1 MSNLLSFS
9 GFDASSVLEGSQ
21 NNDKGGLIVKP
32 KSDHVFKV
40 PQKSLL
46 GLDKLAK
53 EKLKDNELKRKYR
66 GVTDESPSHPGG
78 VSKSALERMKR
89 TKDKDR
95 DRGITNSTIKDGDYH
110 KSKKHKHKDRDRNG
124 DKDRDRNDG
133 KDRDRNSEKDRS
145 HRSKSS
151 RSESSRSDSSRHDR
165 EKSSS
170 ARDSGYSSR
179 QSGSKS
185 YRSSS
190 SSRRSREHWDET
202 PKRNEGSIQTP
213 SRSKWE
219 ADSDLGTPN
228 LDKWDL
234 TESSRSSKPN
244 RWWEK
249 SPMPTPSYKD
259 NAWASKRSK
268 KENASV
274 RSTVNFED
282 TKHYEEEQKRLDRA
296 WYGMDEGY
304 DDNQN
309 PFAGVSEEYE
319 KKKTQ
324 EATKTFQRKV
334 SAWRQQKNADL
345 EKWEQN
351 RMLTSGVVT
360 KVDHNDDFEE
370 DGAAKIHLLVHN
382 IMAPFLDGRIMYTK
396 QPEPVVPVKDPTSDI
411 AVLSRKGS
419 QLVKDYREQK
429 ERIKAQK
436 KEWELAGTKIGD
448 ILGIKQKEE
457 DEPVKE
463 GDDSHKKAQQFSGH
477 MMGDKSEA
485 VSSFAT
491 SKTIKEQRQFLP
503 IYACR
508 DELLGILRENSVMI
522 IVGETGSG
530 KTTQLTQYLLE
541 DGYGDYGMIGCT
553 QPRRVAAVSV
563 AKRVSEER
571 GCKLGDE
578 VGYAIRFEDC
588 TTKETIIKYMTDG
601 ILLRESLREP
611 DLDGYS
617 VIVMDEAHE
626 RSLNTD
632 VLFGLLRDVVARRND
647 LKLIVTSATMDAE
660 KFSMFFGNVPIY
672 KIAGRTFPV
681 DVLFT
686 KNPCEDYVEASV
698 KQTIQIHLQPTPGD
712 ILIFMPGQEEIEV
725 SFKFLL
731 V

>member
-9 GFDASSVLEGSQ
+9 GFDSASVLEGCAE
-21 NNDKGGLIVKP
+21 NEKGGLIFKQ

-53 EKLKDNELKRKYR
+53 EKLKSNEISKRKYR
-66 GVTDESPSHPGG
+66 ESCDESPSHPGG
-78 VSKSALERMKR
+78 VNSNALQKIRKC
-89 TKDKDR
+89 KDKER
-95 DRGITNSTIKDGDYH
+95 DRGISDTTLKKQQKYKNNPSQERH
-110 KSKKHKHKDRDRNG
+110 SEHHNRNKSPH
-124 DKDRDRNDG
+124 
-133 KDRDRNSEKDRS
+133 
-145 HRSKSS
+145 SS
-151 RSESSRSDSSRHDR
+151 
-165 EKSSS
+165 
-170 ARDSGYSSR
+170 RDSGYSSNN
-179 QSGSKS
+179 
-185 YRSSS
+185 RSE
-190 SSRRSREHWDET
+190 SSRRSNQTSSHRSKKSEDYVKT
-202 PKRNEGSIQTP
+202 PDRNKDSEIKTP

-219 ADSDLGTPN
+219 PDSEQGTPN
-228 LDKWDL
+228 LEKWDF
-234 TESSRSSKPN
+234 TESVRSSKHN
-244 RWWEK
+244 HWWEK
-249 SPMPTPSYKD
+249 SPLPTPSHKDNTWVSRSSRRGSQSARSAANFSDEVNYKD
-259 NAWASKRSK
+259 
-268 KENASV
+268 
-274 RSTVNFED
+274 
-282 TKHYEEEQKRLDRA
+282 EQKRLDRA

-304 DDNQN
+304 DNDKN
-309 PFAGVSEEYE
+309 PFADVSEEYE
-319 KKKTQ
+319 RKKTQ
-324 EATKTFQRKV
+324 EATKSFQRKI

-360 KVDHNDDFEE
+360 KTDHTDDFDE
-370 DGAAKIHLLVHN
+370 DVAAKVHLLVHN
-382 IMAPFLDGRIMYTK
+382 IMAPFLDGRIMFTK
-396 QPEPVVPVKDPTSDI
+396 QPEPVVPVRDPTSDI

-436 KEWELAGTKIGD
+436 KEWDLAGTKLGD
-448 ILGIKQKEE
+448 ILGVKKAE
-457 DEPVKE
+457 DESVNDE
-463 GDDSHKKAQQFSGH
+463 QESHKKSQQFSDH
-477 MMGDKSEA
+477 MSDKSQA
-485 VSSFAT
+485 VSTFAT
-491 SKTIKEQRQFLP
+491 TKTIDQQRQFLP

-508 DELLGILRENSVMI
+508 NELLGILRENSVMI

-541 DGYGDYGMIGCT
+541 DGYGNYGMIGCT
-553 QPRRVAAVSV
+553 QPRRVAAMSV

-571 GCKLGDE
+571 KCKLGEE

-588 TTKETIIKYMTDG
+588 TSGSTVIKYMTDG
-601 ILLRESLREP
+601 ILLRESLRES

-632 VLFGLLRDVVARRND
+632 VLFGLLRDVVARRTD
-647 LKLIVTSATMDAE
+647 LKLIVTSATMDAN

-681 DVLFT
+681 DILYA

-698 KQTIQIHLQPTPGD
+698 KQTIQIHIQPTAGD

-725 SFKFLL
+725 FI
-731 V
+731 

>member
-9 GFDASSVLEGSQ
+9 GFDSASVLEGCIE
-21 NNDKGGLIVKP
+21 NEKGGLIVNK
-32 KSDHVFKV
+32 KKTEHVFKV
-40 PQKSLL
+40 PQKSIL
-46 GLDKLAK
+46 GLDKLARDKQKSK
-53 EKLKDNELKRKYR
+53 EIPKRKYR
-66 GVTDESPSHPGG
+66 KVSDDSPSHPGG
-78 VSKSALERMKR
+78 VSSNAIQKMKR
-89 TKDKDR
+89 SKDKER
-95 DRGITNSTIKDGDYH
+95 DRGISDTTK
-110 KSKKHKHKDRDRNG
+110 KKHLRSEKNKIKETSCDSYHHEKSQ
-124 DKDRDRNDG
+124 
-133 KDRDRNSEKDRS
+133 NSE
-145 HRSKSS
+145 
-151 RSESSRSDSSRHDR
+151 
-165 EKSSS
+165 
-170 ARDSGYSSR
+170 RDSGYSSNN
-179 QSGSKS
+179 
-185 YRSSS
+185 RSRT
-190 SSRRSREHWDET
+190 SSRNNSHRSRKNEDYMKT
-202 PKRNEGSIQTP
+202 PDQSHHSGIKTP

-219 ADSDLGTPN
+219 ADSEQGTPN
-228 LDKWDL
+228 LEKWDF
-234 TESSRSSKPN
+234 TESNRSSKHSH
-244 RWWEK
+244 WWEK
-249 SPMPTPSYKD
+249 SPLPTPSYKD
-259 NAWASKRSK
+259 NAWVTKSSRRGNQSAHSS
-268 KENASV
+268 A
-274 RSTVNFED
+274 NFSD
-282 TKHYEEEQKRLDRA
+282 DALYKDEQKRLDRA

-304 DDNQN
+304 DENKN

-319 KKKTQ
+319 RKKTQ
-324 EATKTFQRKV
+324 EATKSFQRKI

-360 KVDHNDDFEE
+360 KTDHSDDFDE

-382 IMAPFLDGRIMYTK
+382 IMAPFLDGRIVFTK

-419 QLVKDYREQK
+419 QLVKEYREQK

-436 KEWELAGTKIGD
+436 KEWDLAGTKLGD
-448 ILGIKQKEE
+448 ILGVKKKE
-457 DEPVKE
+457 DEPM
-463 GDDSHKKAQQFSGH
+463 DDNDNSHKKNQQFSEH
-477 MMGDKSEA
+477 LSDKSEA
-485 VSSFAT
+485 VSNFAT
-491 SKTIKEQRQFLP
+491 TKTIQEQRQFLP

-508 DELLGILRENSVMI
+508 EELLSILRENSVMI

-541 DGYGDYGMIGCT
+541 DGYGNYGMIGCT
-553 QPRRVAAVSV
+553 QPRRVAAMSV

-571 GCKLGDE
+571 KCKLGEE

-588 TTKETIIKYMTDG
+588 TSSSTIIKYMTDG
-601 ILLRESLREP
+601 ILLRESLRES

-647 LKLIVTSATMDAE
+647 LKLIVTSATMDSE

-681 DVLFT
+681 DILFS

-698 KQTIQIHLQPTPGD
+698 KQTIQIHLQPTAGD

-725 SFKFLL
+725 FIFNIFNTLKISIS
-731 V
+731 

>member
-9 GFDASSVLEGSQ
+9 GFDSSTVLEGSQ
-21 NNDKGGLIVKP
+21 NDDKGGLIVKP
-32 KSDHVFKV
+32 KSEHVFKV

-53 EKLKDNELKRKYR
+53 EKSKEAKRKYR
-66 GVTDESPSHPGG
+66 SITEESPSHPGG
-78 VSKSALERMKR
+78 VSKSALKQRQR
-89 TKDKDR
+89 VR
-95 DRGITNSTIKDGDYH
+95 DRERDKGITSSTIKSSESH
-110 KSKKHKHKDRDRNG
+110 KHKKHKDRERVRVKETIQN
-124 DKDRDRNDG
+124 KDY
-133 KDRDRNSEKDRS
+133 KSSKSEKSVR
-145 HRSKSS
+145 
-151 RSESSRSDSSRHDR
+151 
-165 EKSSS
+165 SS
-170 ARDSGYSSR
+170 AKDSGYSSKYSER
-179 QSGSKS
+179 SDRSD
-185 YRSSS
+185 RSSS
-190 SSRRSREHWDET
+190 SRHRHRHDYDET
-202 PKRNEGSIQTP
+202 PQRSDGLIQTP

-219 ADSDLGTPN
+219 IDSELGTPN
-228 LDKWDL
+228 LDKWDM
-234 TESSRSSKPN
+234 TESTRSSKPN

-249 SPMPTPSYKD
+249 SPMPTPSFKD
-259 NAWASKRSK
+259 NSWASKRSRK
-268 KENASV
+268 DNPSE
-274 RSTVNFED
+274 RSNVNFD
-282 TKHYEEEQKRLDRA
+282 DSKHYEEEQKRLDRA
-296 WYGMDEGY
+296 WYGMDDGY
-304 DDNQN
+304 DDNLN

-324 EATKTFQRKV
+324 GATKTFQRKV

-370 DGAAKIHLLVHN
+370 DGSAKIHLLVHN

-448 ILGIKQKEE
+448 ILGIKKKEE
-457 DEPVKE
+457 DEPMKE
-463 GDDSHKKAQQFSGH
+463 DDVSHKKNQQFSEH
-477 MMGDKSEA
+477 MSEKSEA

-491 SKTIKEQRQFLP
+491 TKTIKEQRQFLP
-503 IYACR
+503 IFACR

-553 QPRRVAAVSV
+553 QPRRVAAMSV

-571 GCKLGDE
+571 GCKLGEE

-588 TTKETIIKYMTDG
+588 TSKDTIIKYMTDG

-647 LKLIVTSATMDAE
+647 LKLIVTSATMDAG

-698 KQTIQIHLQPTPGD
+698 KQAVQIHVQPTPGD

-725 SFKFLL
+725 SILEPCSHNLTKIFVCINFLIL
-731 V
+731 AL

>member
-9 GFDASSVLEGSQ
+9 GFDSSSILEGSQ
-21 NNDKGGLIVKP
+21 KNDKGGLIVKP
-32 KSDHVFKV
+32 KSDHVFKA

-53 EKLKDNELKRKYR
+53 EKQKNNDQVGRKYR
-66 GVTDESPSHPGG
+66 SVTNESPSHPGG
-78 VSKSALERMKR
+78 VNKSAMDRIKR
-89 TKDKDR
+89 TRDREKDK
-95 DRGITNSTIKDGDYH
+95 GITNSTIKDVDSH
-110 KSKKHKHKDRDRNG
+110 RNKKHKHR
-124 DKDRDRNDG
+124 DKDRNDYHDKG
-133 KDRDRNSEKDRS
+133 RS
-145 HRSKSS
+145 HKSS
-151 RSESSRSDSSRHDR
+151 RSESSRSDPTRSER
-165 EKSSS
+165 SSS
-170 ARDSGYSSR
+170 ERDSGYSSKY
-179 QSGSKS
+179 SGSKS
-185 YRSSS
+185 GRSGS
-190 SSRRSREHWDET
+190 SSRRHRGPYDDT
-202 PKRNEGSIQTP
+202 PRRSDGSIQTP

-228 LDKWDL
+228 LDKWDM
-234 TESSRSSKPN
+234 TESARSSKPN

-249 SPMPTPSYKD
+249 SPMPTPSFKD
-259 NAWASKRSK
+259 NAWASKRSRK
-268 KENASV
+268 DNASV
-274 RSTVNFED
+274 RSTVNFD
-282 TKHYEEEQKRLDRA
+282 DSQQYEEEQKRLDRA

-457 DEPVKE
+457 DEPMKE
-463 GDDSHKKAQQFSGH
+463 GDDSHKKTQQFSGH
-477 MMGDKSEA
+477 IMADKSEA
-485 VSSFAT
+485 VSAFAT
-491 SKTIKEQRQFLP
+491 TKTIKQQREFLP

-541 DGYGDYGMIGCT
+541 DGYGDYGMVGCT

-588 TTKETIIKYMTDG
+588 TSKDTIIKYMTDG

-660 KFSMFFGNVPIY
+660 KFSTFFGNVPIY

-686 KNPCEDYVEASV
+686 KNPCEDYVEATV
-698 KQTIQIHLQPTPGD
+698 KQTVQIHLQPTPGD

-725 SFKFLL
+725 EFLARIIIFIIGSTVL
-731 V
+731 